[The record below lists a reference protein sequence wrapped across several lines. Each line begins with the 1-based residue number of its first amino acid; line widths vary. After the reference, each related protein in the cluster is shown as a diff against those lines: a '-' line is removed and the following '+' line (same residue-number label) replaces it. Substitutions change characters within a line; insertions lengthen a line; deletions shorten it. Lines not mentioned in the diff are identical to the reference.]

1 MRKAVQYTGAA
12 LIAAVL
18 MTGCGSGGGGSTSG
32 KSDKADAGKDT
43 AGPPTATA
51 RPSSGRGRLDGVY
64 GAHGDDGAI
73 GLSVY
78 QGKAVVYA
86 NNGQRVCTGTVAE
99 EAKPMTLALTCADG
113 NKERSAG
120 TVEQAEGTTL
130 VVSWGGGRKDTFT
143 RTADSAP
150 LPAPKKLG
158 G

>member
-1 MRKAVQYTGAA
+1 MQYTGAA

-18 MTGCGSGGGGSTSG
+18 MTGCGNGGDSKG
-32 KSDKADAGKDT
+32 DKEDAGKPS
-43 AGPPTATA
+43 AAPSTATA
-51 RPSSGRGRLDGVY
+51 RPGSGRGHLDGVY

-78 QGKAVVYA
+78 QGKAFVYA
-86 NNGQRVCTGTVAE
+86 NNGRRVCTGTVAE
-99 EAKPMTLALTCADG
+99 DAKPMTLALTCADG

-130 VVSWGGGRKDTFT
+130 VVSWGGGKKDTFT
-143 RTADSAP
+143 RTADAAP
-150 LPAPKKLG
+150 LPSPKKLG